1 VTEPGGAEVTRLNEL
16 LTRQRQEL
24 DRMRSEAA
32 TRSLVDLARGMLMEQ
47 LGCSPAEAGRQL
59 ARLASESGDSVAE
72 LAAQITH
79 QPPGVARPADGDQA
93 DRHRAFWIFGLM
105 DGLLDGFLFVR
116 ALTGDSG
123 EVTDFRIDHVS
134 ADFRDPVGRGRADL
148 TGRRLLEMYPDA
160 ALAGGLLDRCVT
172 ALETGEPQHVAGDLV
187 AAQTGGI
194 PATPA
199 PAVRIARLYDGVAI
213 AWRGADDADRL
224 ATLLQHAE
232 WLGRIGSWEENL
244 RTGEVHWTAPT
255 FALFGQEPGDPV
267 PIADLHSRVP
277 ADDVPAVQ
285 GFRDALLAER
295 RESAA
300 VFRVVRSDDGSVRQM
315 RAYAEPVIDPG
326 GTVIAVRGAYQDVS
340 ADYHTRLAFAAA
352 REQLADTEER
362 AEEEHR
368 LAIRLQQAIT
378 PRSSEPVAAAGLDVA
393 ARYRSAGPGNLVS
406 GDWYDTVLLPSKEVL
421 VAVGDIAG
429 HGLDAVTG
437 MVAVRNG
444 LRGLSVTGAGPATLL
459 GWLNLTACHFSDG
472 TIGTAV
478 CGLYDPVGR
487 SLRWARAGHLPPILV
502 HDGRA
507 RALPLPQG
515 LILGADPD
523 ACYTEITTPL
533 QLGDTLLLFTDGLIE
548 RRDQPIDDALDS
560 LLQIAG
566 RPVADIGSYADYVV
580 AEAASNTDDDACL
593 VVVHVR

>member
-1 VTEPGGAEVTRLNEL
+1 
-16 LTRQRQEL
+16 
-24 DRMRSEAA
+24 
-32 TRSLVDLARGMLMEQ
+32 
-47 LGCSPAEAGRQL
+47 
-59 ARLASESGDSVAE
+59 
-72 LAAQITH
+72 
-79 QPPGVARPADGDQA
+79 
-93 DRHRAFWIFGLM
+93 
-105 DGLLDGFLFVR
+105 
-116 ALTGDSG
+116 
-123 EVTDFRIDHVS
+123 
-134 ADFRDPVGRGRADL
+134 
-148 TGRRLLEMYPDA
+148 
-160 ALAGGLLDRCVT
+160 
-172 ALETGEPQHVAGDLV
+172 
-187 AAQTGGI
+187 
-194 PATPA
+194 
-199 PAVRIARLYDGVAI
+199 
-213 AWRGADDADRL
+213 
-224 ATLLQHAE
+224 
-232 WLGRIGSWEENL
+232 
-244 RTGEVHWTAPT
+244 
-255 FALFGQEPGDPV
+255 
-267 PIADLHSRVP
+267 
-277 ADDVPAVQ
+277 VQ